1 MHKLLF
7 VEDNRIILASISA
20 QLAEKGYQIDSV
32 DNLEDAGRMVETKT
46 YDLALLDYWIA
57 TNSSLDF
64 AATRLKP
71 NGTPFIFLTA
81 YSDQPT
87 VDACLAIGASS
98 YLAKPFEVH
107 QLVPIIETTL
117 ARHADVAEHAK
128 RGDKLER
135 ALHDSR
141 EISIAVGISMYSHG
155 LSDKDA
161 FARLRDKARSERRKL
176 QELCAEIVSA
186 ANNLAKLN

>member
-1 MHKLLF
+1 MMHKLLF

-98 YLAKPFEVH
+98 
-107 QLVPIIETTL
+107 
-117 ARHADVAEHAK
+117 
-128 RGDKLER
+128 
-135 ALHDSR
+135 
-141 EISIAVGISMYSHG
+141 
-155 LSDKDA
+155 
-161 FARLRDKARSERRKL
+161 
-176 QELCAEIVSA
+176 
-186 ANNLAKLN
+186 